1 MNAEEYTSLR
11 CPPKR
16 KPLSAKDLVGKT
28 PRTLLFGYTIDR
40 ATWHTYFDGRRI
52 ITVLYSP
59 FWPIRELEVVQ
70 DEDYVPNKRLY
81 VECCDY
87 EFCKLLQDRNI
98 RMTFTTPNF
107 TRESKVFYG
116 DILE

>member
-1 MNAEEYTSLR
+1 MNAEEYLSIR

-16 KPLSAKDLVGKT
+16 KILSADDLVNKT
-28 PRTLLFGYTIDR
+28 PRTLLFGYTVDR
-40 ATWHTYFDGRRI
+40 VTWHTYFDGRRI
-52 ITVLYSP
+52 VTVIYDYFVP
-59 FWPIRELEVVQ
+59 VRELEVHS

-98 RMTFTTPNF
+98 HMTFTTPNF
-107 TRESKVFYG
+107 TREPKVFYG